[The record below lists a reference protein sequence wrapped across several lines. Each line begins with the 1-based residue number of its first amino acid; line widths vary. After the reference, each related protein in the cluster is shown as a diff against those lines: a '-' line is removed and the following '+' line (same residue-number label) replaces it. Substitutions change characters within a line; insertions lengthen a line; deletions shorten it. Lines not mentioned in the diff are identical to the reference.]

1 MLLLRF
7 SSPLLTP
14 SRSRPHGASL
24 PSFSKSIRTLNVP
37 ARLLPLLTEQPQT
50 GDALG
55 TRLGVGRVT
64 VNTWARRLAEDGVPV
79 VVTRGGYALAP
90 GTPAPQLVPV
100 SGTFGQA
107 MRYAGTVGSTQ
118 DEARAWADDPHDPAP
133 HGAVVVAERQT
144 AGRGRRGRAWDTT
157 HGTLVFSVLLAG
169 PLALPDLALM
179 PLAAGVA
186 LQAACGVGGLKWPN
200 DLLAPDGRK
209 LAGILL
215 EADLRGEEARR
226 AVLGI
231 GVNVSAAP
239 EGAAWLSEFRPG
251 LTRAA
256 LLARILAELE
266 RWLAAPPQAVLEV
279 WRAVNVTLGREVRVV
294 TPRGI
299 LTGTALDL
307 DAQGSLLI
315 RTPEGTTVT
324 AHAGDVQ
331 LVGTLAPSPGP
342 QEDIP

>member
-1 MLLLRF
+1 M
-7 SSPLLTP
+7 
-14 SRSRPHGASL
+14 
-24 PSFSKSIRTLNVP
+24 P
-37 ARLLPLLTEQPQT
+37 ARLLPLLTDRPQS
-50 GDALG
+50 GESLG
-55 TRLGVGRVT
+55 LRLGVNRVT
-64 VNTWARRLAEDGVPV
+64 VNTLARRLAEEGVPV
-79 VVTRGGYALAP
+79 VTSRGGYALAP
-90 GTPAPQLVPV
+90 GTPAPGLVPV
-100 SGTFGQA
+100 AGTFGQA
-107 MRYAGTVGSTQ
+107 LRYAGTVGSTQ

-144 AGRGRRGRAWDTT
+144 AGRGRRGRVWDTT
-157 HGTLVFSVLLAG
+157 GGTLVFSVLLGG
-169 PLALPDLALM
+169 PLALPELALM

-186 LQAACGVGGLKWPN
+186 LRAACGVGGLKWPN
-200 DLLAPDGRK
+200 DLLAPPPDGTGGRK

-239 EGAAWLSEFRPG
+239 EGAAWLSAFTPG

-266 RWLAAPPQAVLEV
+266 RWLAAPPGAVLDA
-279 WRAVNVTLGREVRVV
+279 WRAVNVTLGREVRVS
-294 TPRGI
+294 TPRGD

-315 RTPEGTTVT
+315 RTPEGSVVT
-324 AHAGDVQ
+324 AHAGDVH
-331 LVGTLAPSPGP
+331 LIGSLAPSAPAPQDRP
-342 QEDIP
+342 QEDTP